1 MPIGASLSM
10 NSDFN
15 EILKAFNDYQVKYL
29 VIGGHAVMKYSEPR
43 YTKDLDI
50 WVKADTENGGAVF
63 DALKAFGAPLAGMT
77 KDDFAHEGHFYQIGI
92 APVRI
97 DILMSIKGVAFDDA
111 WANRVESDVGG
122 TQAFFIAKND
132 LIKSKRATGPQD
144 IIDAELLEQ
153 ADNTAIE

>member
-1 MPIGASLSM
+1 M

-15 EILKAFNDYQVKYL
+15 ELLKTFNDYRVKYL
-29 VIGGHAVMKYSEPR
+29 VIGGHAVMKYTEPR

-50 WVKADTENGGAVF
+50 WVKADHENAEAVF

-97 DILMSIKGVAFDDA
+97 DILMSLKGVAFDDA
-111 WANRVESDVGG
+111 WTNRVEADIGG
-122 TQAFFIAKND
+122 ANAVFISKND
-132 LIKSKRATGPQD
+132 LIKSKKAAGRPQD
-144 IIDAELLEQ
+144 IIDAELLERRTK
-153 ADNTAIE
+153 AKD